1 MLAVVLLA
9 WPTMVKA
16 QLQVLGIRNLA
27 FGAVIPGVTSTVP
40 PSDAVKSGQFEI
52 QAAQGTR
59 LRLDFTLPTQL
70 TAPGGATMPIN
81 FQNNDAL
88 LIETGPGAVP
98 QNQNPK
104 SMKPYT
110 MNYGNRLL
118 LFLGGQVLPAGG
130 QTTGNYSAGV
140 ILTVSIL

>member
-1 MLAVVLLA
+1 MRRGVLLLLAVLLA
-9 WPTMVKA
+9 PWARASA
-16 QLQVLGIRNLA
+16 QLQVTGTRNLN
-27 FGAVIPGVTSTVP
+27 FGALIPGVVRTIAPTDPVSSGLYDITVP
-40 PSDAVKSGQFEI
+40 N
-52 QAAQGTR
+52 GTR

-70 TAPGGATMPIN
+70 VGPGGAVIPLT

-110 MNYGNRLL
+110 MLYGNRLL
-118 LFLGGQVLPAGG
+118 
-130 QTTGNYSAGV
+130 
-140 ILTVSIL
+140 